1 MDYKKKYEEWLKGE
15 HFDFMTKKELEE
27 IFDDEKEIEDRFY
40 KDLHFGTGGL
50 RGIIGAGTNRMN
62 KYTVGKAT
70 KGLANYIL
78 KKGGPNPSVVIA
90 HDSRHLSPEFARQAA
105 AVLTDNGIK
114 VYIFEDLRP
123 TPELSFAVRQ
133 TNSTAGIVITASH
146 NPPEYNGYKVY
157 WKDGAQIVSPVAEE
171 LTEEI
176 NSITDFSTIK
186 CFDDCSLNDLPNLHI
201 LGEEMDKMYIDRVK
215 ALSLNPDAIK
225 ASKDLKIVYTPL
237 HGAGNIPVRRV
248 LKEIGFHNVYVVKEQ
263 EEPDGSFPT
272 VAYPNPEEPESL
284 ELALKL
290 AEEIDGDI
298 IIGTD
303 PDSDRLGVMVKKQ
316 KGEYIKLTGN
326 ETGVLLTHYIFDSMK
341 RLEKLKPGS
350 FFVDT
355 IVTGK
360 MAKKIALDYGVE
372 AYSTLTGFKNIAAM
386 IKKMEAQGKHF
397 VFAFEES
404 YGYLAGNFV
413 RDKDG
418 VSASMLI
425 CEAAA
430 YYKTKKMTLYDGLLS
445 LYEKY
450 GYHRE
455 DLISLV
461 LKGREG
467 EEAIISIMEHLR
479 NNPPKELAGNKVSEF
494 RDYMVYEEPVSIPK
508 DNVLSFIFENDSWF
522 AVRPSGTEP
531 KIKIYLAVKGNS
543 MSHAENSLKSL
554 KSGIKDL
561 LKELLPNFLDDN

>member
-1 MDYKKKYEEWLKGE
+1 MEYRERYEEWLKSDY
-15 HFDFMTKKELEE
+15 FDSLTKKELEE
-27 IFDDEKEIEDRFY
+27 ICDDDKEIEDRFY

-70 KGLANYIL
+70 KGLGNYIL
-78 KKGGPNPSVVIA
+78 RKGGPNPSVVIA
-90 HDSRHLSPEFARQAA
+90 HDSRHLSKEFAEQAA
-105 AVLTDNGIK
+105 AVLANDGIE
-114 VYIFEDLRP
+114 VYLFDDLRP
-123 TPELSFAVRQ
+123 TPELSFAVRKID
-133 TNSTAGIVITASH
+133 SAAGIVITASH

-157 WKDGAQIVSPVAEE
+157 WRGGAQIVSDVADE

-176 NSITDFSTIK
+176 NKITDFSTIK
-186 CFDDCSLNDLPNLHI
+186 GMENCRIQDFPNIHI
-201 LGEEMDKMYIDRVK
+201 IGEEIDKMYLDNVK
-215 ALSLNPDAIK
+215 SLSLNPDAIK

-248 LKEIGFHNVYVVKEQ
+248 LKEMGFLNVYVVPEQ
-263 EEPDGSFPT
+263 EEPDGDFPT

-290 AEEIDGDI
+290 AKKIDGDI

-303 PDSDRLGVMVKKQ
+303 PDSDRLGVMVKKH

-326 ETGVLLTHYIFDSMK
+326 QTGVLLTHYIFDSMK
-341 RLEKLKPGS
+341 KLGKLKDKS

-360 MAKKIALDYGVE
+360 MAQNIASDYGADV
-372 AYSTLTGFKNIAAM
+372 YSTLTGFKHIASM
-386 IKKMEAQGKHF
+386 IEKVENKGGKF

-430 YYKTKKMTLYDGLLS
+430 FYKTKGMSLYDALMS
-445 LYEKY
+445 LYDKY
-450 GYHRE
+450 GYYKE
-455 DLISLV
+455 DLLSIV

-467 EEAIISIMEHLR
+467 AETIISIMEHLR
-479 NNPPKELAGNKVSEF
+479 HNPLQALGGIKVSET
-494 RDYMVYEEPVSIPK
+494 RDYMTYEGKVGIPK
-508 DNVLSFIFENDSWF
+508 DNVLYFLFEDDSWF
-522 AVRPSGTEP
+522 AIRPSGTEP
-531 KIKIYLAVKGNS
+531 KIKIYMAVIGQNDLDSQKRL
-543 MSHAENSLKSL
+543 ESLKAC
-554 KSGIKDL
+554 IKNML
-561 LKELLPNFLDDN
+561 GNLVPNLVLD

>member
-1 MDYKKKYEEWLKGE
+1 MEYRKRYEEWLKDDY
-15 HFDFMTKKELEE
+15 FDCLTKKELEE
-27 IFDDEKEIEDRFY
+27 ICDDDKEIEDRFY

-90 HDSRHLSPEFARQAA
+90 HDSRHLSREFAEQAA
-105 AVLTDNGIK
+105 AVLANDGIE
-114 VYIFEDLRP
+114 VYLFDDLRP
-123 TPELSFAVRQ
+123 TPELSFAVRK
-133 TNSTAGIVITASH
+133 TKSTAGIVITASH

-157 WKDGAQIVSPVAEE
+157 WRGGAQIVSDVADEI
-171 LTEEI
+171 TEEI
-176 NSITDFSTIK
+176 NKITDFSTIK
-186 CFDDCSLNDLPNLHI
+186 GMESCKIEDFPNIHI
-201 LGEEMDKMYIDRVK
+201 IGEEMDKMYLDNVK
-215 ALSLNPDAIK
+215 SLSLNPDAIK
-225 ASKDLKIVYTPL
+225 ASNDLKIVYTPL

-248 LKEIGFHNVYVVKEQ
+248 LKEMGFENIYVVSEQ
-263 EEPDGSFPT
+263 EEPDGDFPT

-290 AEEIDGDI
+290 AKEIDGDV

-303 PDSDRLGVMVKKQ
+303 PDSDRLGVMVKKH
-316 KGEYIKLTGN
+316 KGEYVKLTGN
-326 ETGVLLTHYIFDSMK
+326 QTGVLLTHYILDSMK
-341 RLEKLKPGS
+341 KLGKLEDKS

-360 MAKKIALDYGVE
+360 MAQNIALDYGAEV
-372 AYSTLTGFKNIAAM
+372 YSTLTGFKHIASM
-386 IKKMEAQGKHF
+386 IEKVENDGGKF

-418 VSASMLI
+418 VSASALI

-430 YYKTKKMTLYDGLLS
+430 FYKTKGMSLYDALLS
-445 LYEKY
+445 LYDKY
-450 GYHRE
+450 GYYRE
-455 DLISLV
+455 DLLSIV

-467 EEAIISIMEHLR
+467 AETIISIMENLR
-479 NNPPKELAGNKVSEF
+479 HNPPKTLGGVKVSEF
-494 RDYMVYEEPVSIPK
+494 RDYMTYEGKVSIPK
-508 DNVLSFIFENDSWF
+508 DNVLYFLLEDDSWF
-522 AVRPSGTEP
+522 AIRPSGTEP
-531 KIKIYLAVKGNS
+531 KIKIYIAVKGES
-543 MSHAENSLKSL
+543 DLDSQKRLVSLKEC
-554 KSGIKDL
+554 IKNLLGNLIPDL
-561 LKELLPNFLDDN
+561 GLD

>member
-1 MDYKKKYEEWLKGE
+1 MDYRKRYEEWLKDDY
-15 HFDFMTKKELEE
+15 FDSLTKKELEE
-27 IFDDEKEIEDRFY
+27 ICDDDKEIEDRFY

-50 RGIIGAGTNRMN
+50 RGVIGAGTNRMN

-90 HDSRHLSPEFARQAA
+90 HDSRHLSREFAEQAA
-105 AVLTDNGIK
+105 AVFANDGIE
-114 VYIFEDLRP
+114 VYLFDDLRP
-123 TPELSFAVRQ
+123 TPELSFAVRK
-133 TNSTAGIVITASH
+133 TKSTAGIVITASH

-157 WKDGAQIVSPVAEE
+157 WRGGAQIVSDVADEI
-171 LTEEI
+171 TEEI
-176 NSITDFSTIK
+176 NKITDFSVIK
-186 CFDDCSLNDLPNLHI
+186 GMESSRIEDFHNIHI
-201 LGEEMDKMYIDRVK
+201 IGEEMDKMYLDNVK
-215 ALSLNPDAIK
+215 SLSLNQDAIK
-225 ASKDLKIVYTPL
+225 VSKDLKIVYTPL

-248 LKEIGFHNVYVVKEQ
+248 LKEMGFENVYVVSEQ
-263 EEPDGSFPT
+263 EEPDGDFPT

-290 AEEIDGDI
+290 AKEIDGDV

-303 PDSDRLGVMVKKQ
+303 PDSDRLGVMVKKH
-316 KGEYIKLTGN
+316 KGEYVKLTGN
-326 ETGVLLTHYIFDSMK
+326 QTGVLLTHYILDSMK
-341 RLEKLKPGS
+341 KLGKLEDKS

-360 MAKKIALDYGVE
+360 MAQNIALDYGAEV
-372 AYSTLTGFKNIAAM
+372 YSTLTGFKHIASM
-386 IKKMEAQGKHF
+386 IEEVENKGGKF

-430 YYKTKKMTLYDGLLS
+430 FYKTKGMSLYDALLS
-445 LYEKY
+445 LYDKY
-450 GYHRE
+450 GYYRE
-455 DLISLV
+455 DLLSIV

-467 EEAIISIMEHLR
+467 AETIISIMENLR
-479 NNPPKELAGNKVSEF
+479 HNPPKTLGGIKVSEF
-494 RDYMVYEEPVSIPK
+494 RDYMTYEGKVSIPK
-508 DNVLSFIFENDSWF
+508 DNVLYFLFEDDSWF
-522 AVRPSGTEP
+522 AIRPSGTEP
-531 KIKIYLAVKGNS
+531 KIKIYMAVKG
-543 MSHAENSLKSL
+543 ENDLDSQERLESLKAC
-554 KSGIKDL
+554 IKKLLGDL
-561 LKELLPNFLDDN
+561 IPDLGLD

>member
-1 MDYKKKYEEWLKGE
+1 MDYRKRYEEWLKGDF
-15 HFDFMTKKELEE
+15 FDPLTKKELEE
-27 IFDDEKEIEDRFY
+27 IYDNDKEIEDRFY

-62 KYTVGKAT
+62 KYTVGKTT

-78 KKGGPNPSVVIA
+78 KKGGANPSVVIA
-90 HDSRHLSPEFARQAA
+90 HDSRHLSREFAEQAA
-105 AVLTDNGIK
+105 AVLANHGIE
-114 VYIFEDLRP
+114 VYLFEDLRP
-123 TPELSFAVRQ
+123 TPELSFAVRK

-157 WKDGAQIVSPVAEE
+157 WRGGAQIVSDVAEE

-176 NSITDFSTIK
+176 NGITDFSGILGIEN
-186 CFDDCSLNDLPNLHI
+186 CSIEDLPNIHI
-201 LGEEMDKMYIDRVK
+201 IGEEMDKMYLDNVK

-248 LKEIGFHNVYVVKEQ
+248 LKEIGFENVYVVAEQ
-263 EEPDGSFPT
+263 EKPDGSFPT

-290 AEEIDGDI
+290 AKEIDGDL

-303 PDSDRLGVMVKKQ
+303 PDSDRLGVMVRKH
-316 KGEYIKLTGN
+316 KGEYVKLTGN
-326 ETGVLLTHYIFDSMK
+326 QTGVLLTHYIFDSMK
-341 RLEKLKPGS
+341 RLGKLKDKS

-360 MAKKIALDYGVE
+360 MAQQIALDYGAEV
-372 AYSTLTGFKNIAAM
+372 YSTLTGFKHIASM
-386 IKKMEAQGKHF
+386 IKQVEDKGGKF

-404 YGYLAGNFV
+404 YGYLAGDFV

-430 YYKTKKMTLYDGLLS
+430 FYKTKGMSLYDGLLS
-445 LYEKY
+445 LYDKY
-450 GYHRE
+450 GYYRE
-455 DLISLV
+455 DLLSLV

-467 EEAIISIMEHLR
+467 AETIISIMEHLR
-479 NNPPKELAGNKVSEF
+479 HNPPQALGSIRVSEF
-494 RDYMVYEEPVSIPK
+494 RDYMTYEGSVSIPK
-508 DNVLSFIFENDSWF
+508 DNVLYFLFEDNSWF
-522 AVRPSGTEP
+522 AIRPSGTEP
-531 KIKIYLAVKGNS
+531 KIKIYMAVKGNS
-543 MSHAENSLKSL
+543 DLDSKKRLESLKACIKNL
-554 KSGIKDL
+554 LRDLIPDFGI
-561 LKELLPNFLDDN
+561 N